1 MNAPAV
7 DLRSDTVTRPTPAMW
22 EAMRAA
28 PLGDD
33 VLGDDPTVL
42 ALERR
47 IADML
52 GKEAAVFVPSGTMAN
67 QLAIRCVCGPGDEVI
82 AHRDS
87 HIIHYEVGAPAAI
100 AGAMV
105 TTVEGE
111 AGLFDAAAVRAA
123 VRTRNIH
130 HPLSRMVVVENTQNR
145 GGGAVWPLE
154 RFAEVAEAGR
164 AHGLHVHVDGA
175 RLFNASVAGGYG
187 VAAFARHADSVSVC
201 FSKGLGCPVGS
212 ALVGRGDLLE
222 RARRFRKMLGGGMRQ
237 SGLLAAAAL
246 HALDH
251 HVARL
256 AEDHA
261 NARRLAEGVADLPGV
276 RLAVPPERTP
286 TNMVFMTIEPGL
298 GTAAALCERLAGR
311 GIRMIAMDPQR
322 IRAVTHLDVDAA
334 GIERAI
340 AAVRAEI
347 GGARAATGGAR
358 RPR

>member
-1 MNAPAV
+1 MNSTIV

-22 EAMRAA
+22 DAMRAA

-33 VLGDDPTVL
+33 VLGDEPTVQ

-47 IADML
+47 LAEML

-67 QLAIRCVCGPGDEVI
+67 QLAIRCACGPGDEVI

-87 HIIHYEVGAPAAI
+87 HIIHYEVGAPAAL

-111 AGLFDAAAVRAA
+111 HGLFDATAVRAA

-130 HPLSRMVVVENTQNR
+130 HPLSRMLVVENTQNR
-145 GGGAVWPLE
+145 GGGAVWPLPL
-154 RFAEVAEAGR
+154 FAEVAEAGH

-175 RLFNASVAGGYG
+175 RLFNAAVAGGYEAG
-187 VAAFARHADSVSVC
+187 AFARHADSVSVC

-212 ALVGRGDLLE
+212 ALVGRAEFLE

-246 HALDH
+246 HALAH
-251 HVARL
+251 HVQRL

-261 NARRLAEGVADLPGV
+261 NARRLAGGVADLSGV
-276 RLAVPPERTP
+276 RLGVPPERTP
-286 TNMVFMTIEPGL
+286 TNMVFMTIEPRH
-298 GTAAALCERLAGR
+298 GTAAALCERLALR
-311 GIRMIAMDPQR
+311 GVRMIAMDPQR
-322 IRAVTHLDVDAA
+322 VRAVTHLDVDAA
-334 GIERAI
+334 GVDRAI

-347 GGARAATGGAR
+347 G
-358 RPR
+358 